1 VATTNPL
8 SRRSRAKTFTGEEVA
23 AFVERQTTRLAK
35 SKKARVVRKA
45 EDFDAAKLAAFM
57 RAPVA
62 GSSDG
67 GTWSIADIYAARDA
81 QMAGNFRLP
90 AKLAKAIGTDG
101 AIFTSRLARL
111 APVQSLT
118 VQIEPGKGPK
128 AAKIAEEAEA
138 LFGEHGIAISP
149 ATETSLRLAL
159 VDHGIAI
166 AVINKSPRDD
176 GSRVDMTVA
185 AWPMAWV
192 RWDPTRDCYV
202 TQVQELDEEP
212 EAGARLFAATVG
224 FEEPIVHG
232 NGRWI
237 VFAKSEIEPHTL
249 DAAILPAAMIWPRRA
264 FALRDWAKGS
274 AVHGNVKVVGELPE
288 GDPLTDELGEPSQQ
302 AVAFRTLLEAIAS
315 QNAPFGIRPSGSK
328 IDLLAN
334 PSGAWEVF
342 AKLTE
347 VSERDAAR
355 IYLGTDGVLG
365 AQGGAPGVD
374 ISLLMGVASTK
385 IQSDLTCMAGAFQ
398 SGIIAYW
405 CAINFGDD
413 KAAPT
418 RRYIFPDPDEMRV
431 REDFMKRHAAFLAA
445 VEKSKSLGFVIDEK
459 TLGELAAEYK
469 VTAPTLP
476 AATDAAKPSIALAPT
491 DIARVVSVN
500 EARASAGLG
509 PRAADGEL
517 TVEQFA
523 AKIAA
528 QNAAAVAESNPV
540 PTATPAE

>member
-1 VATTNPL
+1 VATINPL
-8 SRRSRAKTFTGEEVA
+8 SRRSRTKTFTGEQVA
-23 AFVERQTTRLAK
+23 AFVERQTTTLAK
-35 SKKARVVRKA
+35 SKKARVVRRA
-45 EDFDAAKLAAFM
+45 EDFDAAKLEAFV
-57 RAPVA
+57 RAPIA

-67 GTWSIADIYAARDA
+67 GTWSIADIIAARDA
-81 QMAGNFRLP
+81 QMTGNFRMP

-118 VQIEPGKGPK
+118 VKIEPGKGPK
-128 AAKIAEEAEA
+128 AARIAEEAEA
-138 LFGEHGIAISP
+138 LFGDRGIAISA
-149 ATETSLRLAL
+149 ATETSLRAAL
-159 VDHGIAI
+159 VDHGVAI
-166 AVINKSPRDD
+166 GVINKSPRDD

-212 EAGARLFAATVG
+212 EPGARLFAATVG
-224 FEEPIVHG
+224 YEEPIVHG

-237 VFAKSEIEPHTL
+237 VFAKSENEPHTL
-249 DAAILPAAMIWPRRA
+249 DAALLPAAMIWPRRA
-264 FALRDWAKGS
+264 FAMRDWAKGS
-274 AVHGNVKVVGELPE
+274 AIHGNVKVVGELPE
-288 GDPLTDELGEPSQQ
+288 GDPLTDETGQPTQQ

-385 IQSDLTCMAGAFQ
+385 IQSDLTCMEGAFQ
-398 SGIIAYW
+398 SGLIAYW

-418 RRYIFPDPDEMRV
+418 RRYVFPDPDESRV
-431 REDFMKRHAAFLAA
+431 REDFAKRNAAFNADVTA
-445 VEKSKSLGFVIDEK
+445 YKANGFVIDQP
-459 TLGELAAEYK
+459 TVDRLAELHG
-469 VTAPTLP
+469 VPAPKLPPMLPAP
-476 AATDAAKPSIALAPT
+476 AATPGTPALDVVPAQPLSLRGFLARKMPP
-491 DIARVVSVN
+491 IAR
-500 EARASAGLG
+500 
-509 PRAADGEL
+509 
-517 TVEQFA
+517 
-523 AKIAA
+523 
-528 QNAAAVAESNPV
+528 
-540 PTATPAE
+540 